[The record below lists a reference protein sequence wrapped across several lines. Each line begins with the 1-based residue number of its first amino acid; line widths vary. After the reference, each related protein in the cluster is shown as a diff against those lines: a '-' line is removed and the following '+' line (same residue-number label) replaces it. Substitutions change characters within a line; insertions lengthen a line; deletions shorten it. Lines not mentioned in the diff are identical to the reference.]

1 MKIQFYLDAA
11 YRIPNA
17 REAHTLSVRVLK
29 VLGKKLFFIYA
40 KIIKHT
46 THTHTSDVTVIKKF
60 THVYEGWSNSLH
72 HMSFTPG
79 MKD

>member
-17 REAHTLSVRVLK
+17 REAHTLSVCLW
-29 VLGKKLFFIYA
+29 KKLFFIYA

-46 THTHTSDVTVIKKF
+46 THTHTSDVTVITKI
-60 THVYEGWSNSLH
+60 THVYEGWFNSLH